1 MKKIAIMVDSGADIT
16 IDEAKEMGVY
26 VIRMP
31 IVIDGVE
38 YIEEKEINA
47 SEIAKKM
54 RDGAIV
60 KTAQPVLGETMK
72 MWDQLLK
79 EYDEVLFL
87 PISSGISGTYQTSKR
102 ASDFDEYK
110 GRVFVVDSKF
120 VCAPTKVLLQFIK
133 EMIKAGYDS
142 EQILNKVENEAEM
155 FAIIVPE
162 DLVYLKR
169 GGRISNAAAML
180 GNLLK
185 IVPVLKVENGA
196 IDVQTKVRTV
206 HKAYQVAMETI
217 ADVENKDDYI
227 WMMLSCDTDIDEYAK
242 KFAKIC
248 GNEVITDSIKSV
260 VMSHTGPGT
269 FACGRIKKLK
279 F

>member
-16 IDEAKEMGVY
+16 IDEAKEMNVY
-26 VIRMP
+26 VVRMP
-31 IVIDGVE
+31 VVVDGIE

-47 SEIAKKM
+47 EEMAKKM
-54 RDGAIV
+54 RNGAIA
-60 KTAQPVLGETMK
+60 KTSQPLLGETMK
-72 MWDQLLK
+72 MWDKVLK
-79 EYDEVLFL
+79 DYDEVLFI

-102 ASDFDEYK
+102 ASEQDEYK
-110 GRVFVVDSKF
+110 GRVFVIDSKF
-120 VCAPTKVLLQFIK
+120 VCAPTKILIQFIK
-133 EMIKAGYDS
+133 EMIKAGYDG
-142 EQILNKVENEAEM
+142 EQIMQKVEKEAEM

-196 IDVQTKVRTV
+196 IDVQTKVRTIS
-206 HKAYQVAMETI
+206 KAYQVAMNTV
-217 ADVENKDDYI
+217 ADVDNKDDYV
-227 WMMLSCDTDIDEYAK
+227 WLMLSCDTDIEKYK
-242 KFAKIC
+242 EEFSKIC
-248 GNEVITDSIKSV
+248 GHEVITDSIKAV

-269 FACGRIKKLK
+269 FACGRVKKIKI
-279 F
+279 

>member
-16 IDEAKEMGVY
+16 IDEAKEMHVY
-26 VIRMP
+26 VVRMP
-31 IVIDGVE
+31 VVVDGVE

-47 SEIAKKM
+47 EEMARKMRNGAIAK
-54 RDGAIV
+54 
-60 KTAQPVLGETMK
+60 TSQPLLGETMK
-72 MWDQLLK
+72 MWDKILK
-79 EYDEVLFL
+79 DYDEVLFI

-102 ASDFDEYK
+102 ASEQDEYK
-110 GRVFVVDSKF
+110 GRVFVIDSKF
-120 VCAPTKVLLQFIK
+120 VCAPTKILIQFIQ
-133 EMIKAGYDS
+133 EMIKAGYDG
-142 EQILNKVENEAEM
+142 EQIMHKVEKEAEL

-196 IDVQTKVRTV
+196 IDVQTKVRTIS
-206 HKAYQVAMETI
+206 KAYQVAMNTV
-217 ADVENKDDYI
+217 ADVENKDDYVWLI
-227 WMMLSCDTDIDEYAK
+227 LSCDTDIEKYK
-242 KFAKIC
+242 YEFSKIC
-248 GNEVITDSIKSV
+248 HHEVVTDSIKAV

-269 FACGRIKKLK
+269 FACGRVKKIKI
-279 F
+279 